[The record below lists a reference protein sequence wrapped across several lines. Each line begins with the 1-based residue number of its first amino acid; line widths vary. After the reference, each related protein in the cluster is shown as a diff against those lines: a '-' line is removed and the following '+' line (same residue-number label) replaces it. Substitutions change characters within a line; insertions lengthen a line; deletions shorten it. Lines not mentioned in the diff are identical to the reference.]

1 MGNAMFGPTERMADP
16 VLGLTEIMGNTG
28 VLSAE
33 SGFYDIGEP
42 ER

>member
-1 MGNAMFGPTERMADP
+1 M
-16 VLGLTEIMGNTG
+16 GLTEIMGNTG

-42 ER
+42 ERQPGADGDERLAQQL